1 MISDRD
7 TSGLKFDRM
16 LASGIASMRAD
27 LPSRSAKA
35 IAVQNCSALY
45 PARGIHG
52 RLARISRGKAG
63 VAAMVVTF
71 GVAHTIWANE
81 PISPPPALTVASPT
95 SQFSMWLTADRMI
108 NVTPS
113 TSRWWATSYQTPSN
127 YDFSSHG
134 IVDFNTELNAATTD
148 VDRAITTFVKNNKAF
163 YKVMD
168 SSLRQPWTDT
178 SPQTAVVLPAGERLW
193 CLGTLSTSIAYVE
206 ITVQS
211 YRSFYDTLN
220 LTEYDSSNHIDPKF
234 RQPSVLDPPTEL
246 QLVGT
251 VLGTALR
258 ARTFSAAVHGH
269 YDLATQYAIQEIR
282 FAVARL
288 KLSSNSGTAQ
298 MLAQMDLRHA
308 NGELLA
314 LSNRTSPKESAH
326 VARTLDS
333 IDEEFPNSTAIID
346 ADLHFKR
353 YRLAKYLQNVTLTPL
368 TVTSAV
374 MTQSLMQRVFGNGQ
388 RVGVDWKEMIRQS
401 LMLNK
406 RSILAD
412 YDSYA
417 NQLTSLNRKI
427 APGTGRTRMPSVPG
441 HDSIAYIALDVLTDR
456 LLANS
461 LQDIQMQLRIAEIEY
476 AIRGYYHANGNL
488 PSTLNQLCPTYLA
501 SIPLN
506 VVRSASGA
514 PVRISYRRT
523 SRSKLQY
530 ALDGVRDHHNAS
542 EIIVDVTALPNDA
555 ATKTVGAPKVAVRHV
570 GVDMQSMAGA
580 RS

>member
-1 MISDRD
+1 MISKRD
-7 TSGLKFDRM
+7 TSGLKFDRW

-35 IAVQNCSALY
+35 LAVQSCSALY

-52 RLARISRGKAG
+52 RLTQLSRGKAG
-63 VAAMVVTF
+63 VAVIVATF

-95 SQFSMWLTADRMI
+95 SQLSMWLKADRMI

-113 TSRWWATSYQTPSN
+113 TSSWWATSYQTQSY
-127 YDFSSHG
+127 YDFPSHG
-134 IVDFNTELNAATTD
+134 IIDFSTKLNADTMD

-168 SSLRQPWTDT
+168 SSLRQPWSYT
-178 SPQTAVVLPAGERLW
+178 SPQTGVVLPAGERLW
-193 CLGTLSTSIAYVE
+193 CLGALYTSIAYTE
-206 ITVQS
+206 INVQS
-211 YRSFYDTLN
+211 YRSLYDTLN
-220 LTEYDSSNHIDPKF
+220 VTEYDGSNHIDPKF
-234 RQPSVLDPPTEL
+234 RQPSILDPPTEL

-251 VLGTALR
+251 VLGTAMR
-258 ARTFSAAVHGH
+258 ARTFSAAVRGQ
-269 YDLATQYAIQEIR
+269 YDLAAQYAIQEVR
-282 FAVARL
+282 LALARL

-314 LSNRTSPKESAH
+314 LSNRTSAKESSH
-326 VARTLDS
+326 VVRTLERM
-333 IDEEFPNSTAIID
+333 DEEFPNSTEIID
-346 ADLHFKR
+346 ADLQFNR

-388 RVGVDWKEMIRQS
+388 RVGVDGKEMIRQS

-406 RSILAD
+406 PSILAD
-412 YDSYA
+412 YDRYA
-417 NQLTSLNRKI
+417 NRLTSLSRKF
-427 APGTGRTRMPSVPG
+427 APGVVSGMSGVFG
-441 HDSIAYIALDVLTDR
+441 HDSIAYVALDSLTDMV
-456 LLANS
+456 LANS
-461 LQDIQMQLRIAEIEY
+461 LQVIHTQLRIAEIEY
-476 AIRGYYHANGNL
+476 AIREYYHAKRNL
-488 PSTLNQLCPTYLA
+488 PSTLNQLWPTYLA
-501 SIPLN
+501 RVPFN
-506 VVRSASGA
+506 VVHSASGA

-530 ALDGVRDHHNAS
+530 VLFGLRDHHSAYK
-542 EIIVDVTALPNDA
+542 IIVDENALPNDV
-555 ATKTVGAPKVAVRHV
+555 ATKTVGIPKVAVRHV
-570 GVDMQSMAGA
+570 GVGMQSTAGA